1 MRIKM
6 ITTMANDRQT
16 FLTDEEY
23 DVVELMGV
31 QAIRAGIASE
41 IKPPAP
47 KAEPKAKP
55 EPKPEPKPAKP
66 KAEVKPEAK

>member
-55 EPKPEPKPAKP
+55 EPKPVKP
-66 KAEVKPEAK
+66 KVEVKPEAK